1 MLKFNIP
8 IGGKFTL
15 RIKLLS
21 SPQFTWKLVTVV
33 AMRPDFQAIQ
43 CQYDGK
49 LFWIPAGF
57 QAEVKLCGHVVQ
69 VGFVKKHGPTVA
81 EMIVS
86 APKCIGIQ
94 RDGFIGSIRGGVAQ

>member
-15 RIKLLS
+15 RIKMVG

-57 QAEVKLCGHVVQ
+57 QAEVKLCGHAVQ
-69 VGFVKKHGPTVA
+69 IGFVKKHGPKVA
-81 EMIVS
+81 EMEVS

-94 RDGFIGSIRGGVAQ
+94 RDGFIGPLREGVV